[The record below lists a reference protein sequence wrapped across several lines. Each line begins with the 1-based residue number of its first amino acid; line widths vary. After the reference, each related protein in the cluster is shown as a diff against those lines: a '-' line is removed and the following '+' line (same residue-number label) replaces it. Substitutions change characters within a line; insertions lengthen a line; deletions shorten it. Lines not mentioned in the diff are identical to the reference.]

1 MCGIAGFVVPP
12 GEQADP
18 AVVARMVAA
27 LRHRGPDA
35 IGFHVDGRVALGV
48 ARLRIIDL
56 ETGDQPI
63 ASEDG
68 SITAV
73 LNGEIYDFASRRR
86 ELPAR
91 GPGFLLKGG
100 TGV

>member
-1 MCGIAGFVVPP
+1 MCGIAGVLVPP
-12 GEQADP
+12 GERADG

-48 ARLRIIDL
+48 AWLRIIDL

-68 SITAV
+68 SVTAI
-73 LNGEIYDFASRRR
+73 LNGEIYDFASQRR
-86 ELPAR
+86 EVGA
-91 GPGFLLKGG
+91 
-100 TGV
+100 

>member
-1 MCGIAGFVVPP
+1 MCGIAGFLVPP
-12 GEQADP
+12 GERADG
-18 AVVARMVAA
+18 AVVERMAAA

-48 ARLRIIDL
+48 AWLRIIDL

-68 SITAV
+68 SVTAI
-73 LNGEIYDFASRRR
+73 LIGEIYDFASQRRR
-86 ELPAR
+86 LVPR
-91 GPGFLLKGG
+91 RDSRSR
-100 TGV
+100 